1 MGNVRRPGG
10 KRKPRTSGTPIR
22 PERAPLI
29 LVQTPGIVLVK
40 YGNGYRRFAVRIPG
54 QKSKTDSSHEGLR
67 IQEKPVVG
75 MWGGTRMAAKLD
87 SEVGMKVSQLIGSR
101 TEIFS
106 IAEEIS
112 VMEVARYLREK
123 QGTSVR

>member
-1 MGNVRRPGG
+1 
-10 KRKPRTSGTPIR
+10 
-22 PERAPLI
+22 
-29 LVQTPGIVLVK
+29 
-40 YGNGYRRFAVRIPG
+40 
-54 QKSKTDSSHEGLR
+54 
-67 IQEKPVVG
+67 
-75 MWGGTRMAAKLD
+75 MAAKLD